1 MDKRVFWADAKLKI
15 IMTCDY
21 NGQDIKLVLRS
32 HDLLRH
38 PFSLAVFEDR
48 LYWTDWDSD
57 GVVAANKYTGK
68 EVEKVSYHATRFCFL
83 AAFNLHIH

>member
-1 MDKRVFWADAKLKI
+1 
-15 IMTCDY
+15 MTCDY